1 MTESERID
9 LLIQHLTGGNT
20 AEFARLTGISRA
32 NVWKMQNGKVGI
44 RLSIEKLLTAFP
56 AINREWLTTG
66 EGYPG
71 DLSINLVRESYENK
85 IKTNERIIDNLI
97 KRIEQL
103 EKQIETFS

>member
-1 MTESERID
+1 MTEAERID
-9 LLIQHLTGGNT
+9 FLIRHLASGNP
-20 AEFARLTGISRA
+20 AEFARMTGISRA
-32 NVWKMQNGKVGI
+32 NVWKMHNGKVGI
-44 RLSIEKLLTAFP
+44 RLSIETILTTFP

-71 DLSINLVRESYENK
+71 DLSINLVRESYEKK

-103 EKQIETFS
+103 EKQLETFS